1 MPPIHHV
8 TPTPKQP
15 NQPKHLPNTGS
26 DDANMNKSLLAT
38 MFAGLGSVLLI
49 GRRRLRNK

>member
-1 MPPIHHV
+1 
-8 TPTPKQP
+8 
-15 NQPKHLPNTGS
+15 
-26 DDANMNKSLLAT
+26 MNKSLLAT